1 MTTTLV
7 LGAARNG
14 KSAYAVSL
22 LAAHDRVT
30 YLATGRGIPD
40 SSDPVWRDRVES
52 SRAVR
57 PEDWKTVETT
67 ALSQALVFSRHP
79 VIIDTLSHW
88 LWRVLDEHGLW
99 GAPAQA
105 IHTIDPLVDELLVA
119 YTSLPHDVVA
129 ISDEVGWGLP
139 ANTERERTH
148 HEVLSHVNHRFS
160 AQSDRVHLIVG
171 GRVVDLSDAPSL
183 LGATRA
189 VSPAF
194 S

>member
-22 LAAHDRVT
+22 LADHDRVT
-30 YLATGRGIPD
+30 YLATGRGLPD
-40 SSDPVWRDRVES
+40 ASDPVWTDRVAK

-88 LWRVLDEHGLW
+88 LWRVLDEHDLW
-99 GAPAQA
+99 GSPAA
-105 IHTIDPLVDELLVA
+105 AVETVDPVLDELLVA
-119 YTSLPHDVVA
+119 YSSLPHDVVA

-139 ANTERERTH
+139 ATTEAERTH

-160 AQSDRVHLIVG
+160 AASDRVHLIVG
-171 GRVVDLSDAPSL
+171 GRVVDLSEAPAL
-183 LGATRA
+183 LRATA
-189 VSPAF
+189 GLSSVLS
-194 S
+194 

>member
-1 MTTTLV
+1 MTTSLV

-22 LAAHDRVT
+22 LAGHDRVT
-30 YLATGRGIPD
+30 YLATGRGVPD
-40 SSDPVWRDRVES
+40 ATDPVWLDRVAK
-52 SRAVR
+52 SRAIR
-57 PEDWKTVETT
+57 PEDWKTIETT
-67 ALSQALVFSRHP
+67 ALSQALVFSRRP

-88 LWRVLDEHGLW
+88 LWRVLDEHDLW
-99 GAPAQA
+99 GAPTRA
-105 IHTIDPLVDELLVA
+105 IETIDPVLDELLVA

-139 ANTERERTH
+139 ATTEAERTH
-148 HEVLSHVNHRFS
+148 HEVLAHVNHRFS

-183 LGATRA
+183 LSATRA
-189 VSPAF
+189 VSAAY

>member
-22 LAAHDRVT
+22 LSRHERVT
-30 YLATGRGIPD
+30 YLATGPGLPD
-40 SSDPVWRDRVES
+40 AADPVWLDRVEK
-52 SRAVR
+52 SRAIR
-57 PEDWKTVETT
+57 PEDWKTIETT

-88 LWRVLDEHGLW
+88 LWRVLDEHDLW
-99 GAPAQA
+99 GAPARA
-105 IHTIDPLVDELLVA
+105 VEAIDPVLDELLVA
-119 YTSLPHDVVA
+119 YSSLPHDVVA

-139 ANTERERTH
+139 ARTEQERTH

-160 AQSDRVHLIVG
+160 AQSDRVHLLVG
-171 GRVVDLSDAPSL
+171 GRGVDLSQAPSL
-183 LGATRA
+183 LAATRA
-189 VSPAF
+189 AAPAF
-194 S
+194 W